1 MTTSKRQPV
10 LGTEDHAGR
19 LAASNILRLFS
30 HDPLHKYNTEEVG
43 RILRVR
49 SRLTHP
55 AVSAVS
61 LNSEPGE
68 YGVRFFKNYIRKRE
82 KCNKGVI
89 AVRSLHTRSLPYI
102 E

>member
-43 RILRVR
+43 YPSGV
-49 SRLTHP
+49 LTTLLTLLSPLKVYYSQSVVFINH
-55 AVSAVS
+55 STT
-61 LNSEPGE
+61 NSG
-68 YGVRFFKNYIRKRE
+68 K
-82 KCNKGVI
+82 
-89 AVRSLHTRSLPYI
+89 
-102 E
+102 